1 MLEVKVLNSSNAVLT
16 GRFDASQADMAD
28 KALEAMTGNCILDC
42 SGLDYISSAGIGV
55 ILATYK
61 RLDDHGGTLTMTKV
75 NPLITQVF
83 RYAGLATLFGIDLDN
98 AKPPTNV
105 DPPQ

>member
-1 MLEVKVLNSSNAVLT
+1 MVARKGNSLHDGRGLEYI
-16 GRFDASQADMAD
+16 ASD
-28 KALEAMTGNCILDC
+28 
-42 SGLDYISSAGIGV
+42 GIGV